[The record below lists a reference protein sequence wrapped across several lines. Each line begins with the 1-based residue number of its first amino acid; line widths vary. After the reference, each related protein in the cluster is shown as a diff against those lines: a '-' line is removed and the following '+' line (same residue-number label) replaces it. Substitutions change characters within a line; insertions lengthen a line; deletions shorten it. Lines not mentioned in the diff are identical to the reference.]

1 MSSQVKTGWVCI
13 ATAGPT
19 LDGRTITPECL
30 RQMAEVY
37 DPRFYTARL
46 WPEGVRT
53 RPLGSVDA
61 LKVQEEAGQLKLM
74 AILCPTLELI
84 DLNSSGS
91 HGFCTIEAAENFAGT
106 GQWYLAGVSVTDQ
119 PTITGLT
126 QLQFSA
132 KRPEARPLLVPA
144 SLPMPVPAKRVNRTP
159 DPDRMFKQLETLVSD
174 IDSIN
179 KKLASM
185 MPCQPDPPTADRRD
199 NPDSAN
205 TYRLY

>member
-19 LDGRTITPECL
+19 LDGRTITPESL

-37 DPRFYTARL
+37 DPGFYTARL
-46 WPEGVRT
+46 WPEGART

-84 DLNSSGS
+84 DLNTSGS

-144 SLPMPVPAKRVNRTP
+144 SLPVPVPAKPVNRTP
-159 DPDRMFKQLETLVSD
+159 DPDRMFKQLETLASGLERL
-174 IDSIN
+174 N
-179 KKLASM
+179 QKLDSM
-185 MPCQPDPPTADRRD
+185 MPCPPDPPTADRRD

>member
-19 LDGRTITPECL
+19 LDGRTIAPECL

-37 DPRFYTARL
+37 DPSFYTARL
-46 WPEGVRT
+46 WPEGERT
-53 RPLGSVDA
+53 RPLGSVDV
-61 LKVQEEAGQLKLM
+61 LKVLEEGDQLKLM
-74 AILCPTLELI
+74 AVLCPTLELI
-84 DLNSSGS
+84 DLNTSGS
-91 HGFCTIEAAENFAGT
+91 YGFCTIEAVEDFAGT
-106 GQWYLAGVSVTDQ
+106 GRWYLGGVSVTDQ

-126 QLQFSA
+126 PLRFST
-132 KRPEARPLLVPA
+132 KRPEARPSVVPA
-144 SLPMPVPAKRVNRTP
+144 SAPIPAKPAHRTP
-159 DPDRMFKQLETLVSD
+159 DPDRMFKQLETLLSD

-185 MPCQPDPPTADRRD
+185 MPCPPDPPTAGRRD
-199 NPDSAN
+199 NPDSDN

>member
-1 MSSQVKTGWVCI
+1 MSSQIKTGWVCI
-13 ATAGPT
+13 ATAGQT
-19 LDGRTITPECL
+19 LDGRNISPESL

-37 DPRFYTARL
+37 DPGFYTARL
-46 WPEGVRT
+46 WPEGART

-61 LKVQEEAGQLKLM
+61 LKVQEEGDQLKLM

-84 DLNSSGS
+84 DLNISGS

-119 PTITGLT
+119 PTLTGLT

-144 SLPMPVPAKRVNRTP
+144 SLPVPVPAKPANRTP
-159 DPDRMFKQLETLVSD
+159 DPDRMFKQLETLLSD

-185 MPCQPDPPTADRRD
+185 MPCPPDPPTADRRD
-199 NPDSAN
+199 SPDSAN

>member
-1 MSSQVKTGWVCI
+1 MSSQIKTGWVCI

-19 LDGRTITPECL
+19 LDGRNISPESL
-30 RQMAEVY
+30 RQMAEAY
-37 DPRFYTARL
+37 DPSFYTARL
-46 WPEGVRT
+46 WPEGART

-84 DLNSSGS
+84 DLNISGS

-144 SLPMPVPAKRVNRTP
+144 SLPVPVPTKPVNRTP

-185 MPCQPDPPTADRRD
+185 MPCPPDPPTADRRD
-199 NPDSAN
+199 SPDSAN

>member
-1 MSSQVKTGWVCI
+1 MRGIILPGQRCL
-13 ATAGPT
+13 A
-19 LDGRTITPECL
+19 LD
-30 RQMAEVY
+30 
-37 DPRFYTARL
+37 
-46 WPEGVRT
+46 
-53 RPLGSVDA
+53 DA
-61 LKVQEEAGQLKLM
+61 F
-74 AILCPTLELI
+74 
-84 DLNSSGS
+84 DLNANGS

-144 SLPMPVPAKRVNRTP
+144 SLPVPVPTKPVNRTP

-185 MPCQPDPPTADRRD
+185 MPCPPDPPTAGRRD
-199 NPDSAN
+199 NPDSDN
-205 TYRLY
+205 TYPLY

>member
-30 RQMAEVY
+30 RELAQTY
-37 DPRFYTARL
+37 NPSFYVANL
-46 WPEGVRT
+46 WPEGARI
-53 RPLGSVDA
+53 RPLGYVDA
-61 LKVQEEAGQLKLM
+61 VKVQEEDGQLKLM
-74 AILCPTLELI
+74 AVLCPTLELI
-84 DLNSSGS
+84 DLNANGS

-144 SLPMPVPAKRVNRTP
+144 SLPAPVPTKPVNRTP

-185 MPCQPDPPTADRRD
+185 MPCPPDPPTAGRRD
-199 NPDSAN
+199 NPDSDN
-205 TYRLY
+205 TYPLY

>member
-13 ATAGPT
+13 ATTGKT

-37 DPRFYTARL
+37 DPSFYTARL

-61 LKVQEEAGQLKLM
+61 LKVLEEGDQLKLM

-84 DLNSSGS
+84 DLNTSGS
-91 HGFCTIEAAENFAGT
+91 HCFCTIEAAENFAGT

-144 SLPMPVPAKRVNRTP
+144 SLPVPVPTKPANRTP
-159 DPDRMFKQLETLVSD
+159 DPDRMFKQMETLASGLERL
-174 IDSIN
+174 N
-179 KKLASM
+179 QKLDSM
-185 MPCQPDPPTADRRD
+185 MPCPPDPPTADRRD

>member
-30 RQMAEVY
+30 RELAQTY
-37 DPRFYTARL
+37 NPSFYVANL
-46 WPEGVRT
+46 WPEGARI
-53 RPLGSVDA
+53 RPLGYVDA
-61 LKVQEEAGQLKLM
+61 VKVQEEDGQLKLM

-84 DLNSSGS
+84 DLNTSGS
-91 HGFCTIEAAENFAGT
+91 HCFCTIEAAENFAGT
-106 GQWYLAGVSVTDQ
+106 SQWYLAGVSVTDQ

-144 SLPMPVPAKRVNRTP
+144 SLPVPVPTKQMNRTP
-159 DPDRMFKQLETLVSD
+159 DPDRMFKQMETLASGLERL
-174 IDSIN
+174 N
-179 KKLASM
+179 QKLDSM
-185 MPCQPDPPTADRRD
+185 MPCPPDPPTAGRRD

>member
-46 WPEGVRT
+46 WPEGART

-84 DLNSSGS
+84 DLNTSGS

-144 SLPMPVPAKRVNRTP
+144 SLPVPVPAKPANRTP
-159 DPDRMFKQLETLVSD
+159 DPDRMFKQMETLASGLERL
-174 IDSIN
+174 N
-179 KKLASM
+179 QKLASM
-185 MPCQPDPPTADRRD
+185 MPCPPDPPTAGRRD
-199 NPDSAN
+199 NPDSDN

>member
-1 MSSQVKTGWVCI
+1 MSSQIKTGWVCI

-19 LDGRTITPECL
+19 LDGRNISPESL
-30 RQMAEVY
+30 RQMAEAY
-37 DPRFYTARL
+37 DPSFYMAQL
-46 WPEGVRT
+46 WPEGART

-61 LKVQEEAGQLKLM
+61 LKVQEEGGQLKLM
-74 AILCPTLELI
+74 AVLCPTLELI
-84 DLNSSGS
+84 DLNISGS

-144 SLPMPVPAKRVNRTP
+144 SLPVPVPAKPANRTP
-159 DPDRMFKQLETLVSD
+159 DPDRMFKQLET
-174 IDSIN
+174 
-179 KKLASM
+179 
-185 MPCQPDPPTADRRD
+185 
-199 NPDSAN
+199 
-205 TYRLY
+205 

>member
-30 RQMAEVY
+30 RELAQTY
-37 DPRFYTARL
+37 NPSFYVANL
-46 WPEGVRT
+46 WPEGARI

-61 LKVQEEAGQLKLM
+61 VKVQEEDGQLKLM
-74 AILCPTLELI
+74 AVLCPTLELI
-84 DLNSSGS
+84 DLNANGS
-91 HGFCTIEAAENFAGT
+91 QGFCTIEAAENFAGT

-144 SLPMPVPAKRVNRTP
+144 SLPVPGPTKPVNRTP
-159 DPDRMFKQLETLVSD
+159 DPDRKFKQLETLVSD

-185 MPCQPDPPTADRRD
+185 MPCPPDPPTAGRRD
-199 NPDSAN
+199 NPDSDN
-205 TYRLY
+205 TYPLY

>member
-1 MSSQVKTGWVCI
+1 MSSQIKTGWVCI
-13 ATAGPT
+13 ATAGQT
-19 LDGRTITPECL
+19 LDGRNISPESL

-37 DPRFYTARL
+37 DPGFYTARL
-46 WPEGVRT
+46 WPEGART
-53 RPLGSVDA
+53 RPLGYVDA
-61 LKVQEEAGQLKLM
+61 LKVQEEGDQLKLM

-84 DLNSSGS
+84 DLNISGS

-144 SLPMPVPAKRVNRTP
+144 SLPVPVPAKPANRTP
-159 DPDRMFKQLETLVSD
+159 DPDRMFKQLETLLSD

-185 MPCQPDPPTADRRD
+185 MPCPPDPPTADRRD
-199 NPDSAN
+199 SPDSAN

>member
-61 LKVQEEAGQLKLM
+61 LKVLEEAGQLKLM

-84 DLNSSGS
+84 DLNTSGS
-91 HGFCTIEAAENFAGT
+91 HCFCTIEAAENFAGT
-106 GQWYLAGVSVTDQ
+106 SQWYLAGVSVTDQ

-144 SLPMPVPAKRVNRTP
+144 SLPVPVPAKSANRTP
-159 DPDRMFKQLETLVSD
+159 DPDRMFKQLETLLSD

-185 MPCQPDPPTADRRD
+185 MPCPPDPPTADRRD
-199 NPDSAN
+199 STDSAN

>member
-37 DPRFYTARL
+37 DPGFYTARL
-46 WPEGVRT
+46 WPEGART

-61 LKVQEEAGQLKLM
+61 LKVQEDAGQLKLM

-84 DLNSSGS
+84 DLNTSGS

-144 SLPMPVPAKRVNRTP
+144 PLPVPAKPANRTP
-159 DPDRMFKQLETLVSD
+159 DPDRMFKQLETLLSD

-185 MPCQPDPPTADRRD
+185 MPCPPDPPTADHHD
-199 NPDSAN
+199 HSDSAN

>member
-1 MSSQVKTGWVCI
+1 MSSQIKTGWVCI
-13 ATAGPT
+13 ATAGQT
-19 LDGRTITPECL
+19 LDGRNISPESL

-37 DPRFYTARL
+37 DPGFYTARL
-46 WPEGVRT
+46 WPEGART

-61 LKVQEEAGQLKLM
+61 LKVQEEGDQLKLM

-84 DLNSSGS
+84 DLNIGGS

-144 SLPMPVPAKRVNRTP
+144 SLPVPVPAKPANRTP
-159 DPDRMFKQLETLVSD
+159 DPDRMFKQLETLLSD

-185 MPCQPDPPTADRRD
+185 MPCPPDPPTADRRD
-199 NPDSAN
+199 SPDSAN